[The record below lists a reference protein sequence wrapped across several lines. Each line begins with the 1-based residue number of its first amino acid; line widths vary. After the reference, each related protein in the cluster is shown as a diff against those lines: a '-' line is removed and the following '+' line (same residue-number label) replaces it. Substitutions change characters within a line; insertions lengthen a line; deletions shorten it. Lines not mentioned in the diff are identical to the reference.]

1 VEFRSTNVFGRVH
14 FHGDVVTNV
23 GNAAAVSSH
32 GVQLSGGSTGGIV
45 TAAGDEADVALNLVG
60 KGTGAVIVSNSS
72 SPLVWGGGGITLST
86 GGTFQIG
93 STAPFAGWIRISDT
107 AVATPNFN
115 TTNAMVMET
124 THAITGVNSSHFVD
138 AQGVNLS
145 TDCCL
150 ANAYPGSTAG
160 QVHCRFLKVST
171 VTVAAT
177 TATIQFVITR
187 F

>member
-14 FHGDVVTNV
+14 FHGDVVSNV

-45 TAAGDEADVALNLVG
+45 TAAGDEANVTLNLTG

-72 SPLVWGGGGITLST
+72 SPLVYGGGGITLST

-93 STAPFAGWIRISDT
+93 STAPFAGWIRFTDT
-107 AVATPNFN
+107 AVSTPDF
-115 TTNAMVMET
+115 TSTNKMVIET

-150 ANAYPGSTAG
+150 ANSYPGSTVG
-160 QVHCRFLKVST
+160 EVHCRFIKVST
-171 VTVAAT
+171 LAVTVT